1 MDQELNPQMERALD
15 ELATLVCES
24 LQSDGELLVERQDA
38 LLKTLVMS
46 GHSWKSA
53 RTVME
58 EVENR
63 VKQKCGECAM
73 HRGGALT
80 SLTSKLGKKLES
92 LARWESNSPADDVPS
107 KPANISSATDA

>member
-1 MDQELNPQMERALD
+1 MDQELNPQTDQALN
-15 ELATLVCES
+15 ELAMLICQALEN
-24 LQSDGELLVERQDA
+24 DGEMLVERQDG

-46 GHSWKSA
+46 GHTWKSE

-58 EVENR
+58 EVERR
-63 VKQKCGECAM
+63 VKDQCGESAM

-80 SLTSKLGKKLES
+80 SLTSQMGVKLQS
-92 LARWESNSPADDVPS
+92 LARWESKSPSEGTPS

>member
-15 ELATLVCES
+15 ELATLVCQS
-24 LQSDGELLVERQDA
+24 LEGDGEQFVERQDG

-46 GHSWKSA
+46 GHSWKSE

-58 EVENR
+58 EVERR
-63 VKQKCGECAM
+63 VKERCSECAM

-80 SLTSKLGKKLES
+80 SLTSKLGTKLQS
-92 LARWESNSPADDVPS
+92 LARWESNSPSEDSPA